1 MVLMMGNTA
10 RRVLQGFPLG
20 TVFLNAL
27 VNDLEKTDNKRVMKF
42 ADDTELFMVIESNI
56 PIRSCR
62 IISTPGNKEM
72 GETWC

>member
-27 VNDLEKTDNKRVMKF
+27 VNYLEKTDNKRVMKF

-72 GETWC
+72 GETQC

>member
-62 IISTPGNKEM
+62 IISTPGNREM
-72 GETWC
+72 GETQC

>member
-1 MVLMMGNTA
+1 MMGNTA

-62 IISTPGNKEM
+62 IISTPGNREM
-72 GETWC
+72 GETQC